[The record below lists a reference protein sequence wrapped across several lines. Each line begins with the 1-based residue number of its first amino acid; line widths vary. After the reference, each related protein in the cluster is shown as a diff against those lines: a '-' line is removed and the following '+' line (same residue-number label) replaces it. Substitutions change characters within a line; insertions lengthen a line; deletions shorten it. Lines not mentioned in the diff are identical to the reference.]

1 MQENKGITIVDAFK
15 ALDDISDDVV
25 KEEVKKVRK
34 TSQKKTIKESVET
47 IDISGK
53 DMYDKG
59 QAYYYARTGDHVD
72 YNGNKFEIVTD
83 KDGGHKIGYSDT
95 ILLKGEDGNTIEVS
109 KKDFINGATLLKEEV
124 VVTESQDDY
133 YVLSDG
139 ANPRNSQVFSS
150 LDNVDDFI
158 ATLESKKADKHW
170 ELLHYVNGTP
180 KKVWDSESGKVEES
194 CNLKEEPV
202 YDMAPEYDS
211 RKSFYGK
218 AKVDERP
225 DGTKILYSYGTPVCK
240 ITKDGKATLLRKGY
254 LGWASSQTTLRHVK
268 EFLKQNGLE
277 AGSINDLRKNYPI
290 EQFNEDLN
298 EGLVVDLLD
307 DKEVE
312 EGKKFIEEDSDE
324 HVEQVVDVDADTVEE
339 LKDSYVGN
347 VLLRCPVCKTP
358 IFKKPELLEKDEDSD
373 VYNVGETC
381 PHCGSKDGFELVGQI
396 ATLDIPQEEPAPTT
410 GKDEVDNSSATVE
423 DEITNNEVG
432 EERVED
438 EVANEE
444 ENKRPSIM
452 AKESLELNGLSEDT
466 FNTLVNKYL
475 EATYNNVD
483 KYAMTSCNLEDN
495 KLIVEGVIT
504 FKSGHKKDTTF
515 VLENKGGKNNKC
527 RFVGMNETFSKSKRT
542 FNLVCTNDKGN
553 LVCESLSYGYK
564 AKDKEVKGKVKVK

>member
-124 VVTESQDDY
+124 VVTESKDDY

-194 CNLKEEPV
+194 CNLNEEPV

-438 EVANEE
+438 EVASDE

>member
-83 KDGGHKIGYSDT
+83 KNGGHKIGYSDT

-495 KLIVEGVIT
+495 KLIVEGVLT